1 MTAAVEQRLSHWQRL
16 AVVVAIA
23 GAIFSAVLACLAPHA
38 LPLAWRIAT
47 FGCLAPALGSLLFAL
62 IHRMT
67 GGQWGAV
74 LRPFLQSGLRLLPW
88 VWLAVLP
95 LWWFPHV
102 APTHG
107 SAPPVWHGYDSRAML
122 GVRGLGE
129 LVVFGVLAVL
139 VSTATRD
146 DTPEQRSR
154 PWLGPAGFIGLVL
167 ALHLLADDWLV
178 ALQPHWVSTGFPL
191 VWMCGQTLSG
201 LAAAVLGALALGAD
215 PSRSGAAGRP
225 WGIDAGNLLLAA
237 MMFWSYVAFVEFL
250 IIWSGDLPHEISWYL
265 ARTHGAWAIVPPL
278 LAVVHFVVPM
288 AVLLSRRAKKSPRVL
303 GFAAALLLA
312 AQWLY
317 QAWLV
322 LPSFPETSVVGFALV
337 VVLSAAAAGGWAWFY
352 LAGVR
357 RAEVIVA

>member
-1 MTAAVEQRLSHWQRL
+1 VAAGL
-16 AVVVAIA
+16 AW
-23 GAIFSAVLACLAPHA
+23 FAPHA
-38 LPLAWRIAT
+38 LPLAWRVAA
-47 FGCLAPALGSLLFAL
+47 FSCLAPALGSLLFAL

-67 GGQWGAV
+67 GGQWGEG

-88 VWLAVLP
+88 VWLVVLP

-129 LVVFGVLAVL
+129 LVIFVVLAAL
-139 VSTATRD
+139 VTTATRD

-154 PWLGPAGFIGLVL
+154 PWLGPAGFIGLVF

-191 VWMCGQTLSG
+191 VWMCGQALSG
-201 LAAAVLGALALGAD
+201 LAAAVLGALALGAR
-215 PSRSGAAGRP
+215 PQQPGTQGRP
-225 WGIDAGNLLLAA
+225 RGIDWGNLLMAA
-237 MMFWSYVAFVEFL
+237 MMFWSYVAFVELL

-265 ARTHGAWAIVPPL
+265 ARTHGAWAIVPPV
-278 LAVVHFVVPM
+278 LAAVHFLVPM
-288 AVLLSRRAKKSPRVL
+288 AVLLSRRWKKSPRML

-322 LPSFPETSVVGFALV
+322 LPAFPETSGLGLALA
-337 VVLSAAAAGGWAWFY
+337 VVLSGAAAGVWAWLY

-357 RAEVIVA
+357 RTQEVLA